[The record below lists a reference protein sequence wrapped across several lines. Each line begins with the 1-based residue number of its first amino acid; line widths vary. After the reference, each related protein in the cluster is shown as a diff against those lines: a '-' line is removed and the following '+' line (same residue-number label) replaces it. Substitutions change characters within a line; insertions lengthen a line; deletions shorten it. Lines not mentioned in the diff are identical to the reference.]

1 MRFII
6 LAMAAF
12 GAMTLAATP
21 AAAQQVIETNKRN
34 WKHDAS
40 GIKFPREVAGMR
52 RQRIAA
58 FSSDESNIG
67 IQYDAIDKSSFVTVY
82 LYPYAGG
89 DLSVWFDRASIGLQS
104 RTELFPTMEGG
115 EPTAYVPPG
124 AEVASGLMASWA
136 VGGEHRSTLLAL
148 FPVSTGLAKIR
159 VTSSTASREEIE
171 ALARSFLS
179 EFSWRYG
186 AMQPAVAVAECAD
199 ALRFD
204 EAAKLVEKDKDDRM
218 QSGIL
223 TALLSSVVQGSLEE
237 KGVVKKPA
245 AYCRDASSEAIFGV
259 YRADGRDDG
268 YLMALSDTGSSI
280 SVYRDGM
287 AALLGDG
294 SSKEDEKPEYQIN
307 LLEADRTL
315 HYAPMDGLPPP
326 AMALQ
331 HVQQTR
337 PISSANK
344 RDKGSNITISTD

>member
-1 MRFII
+1 MRNII
-6 LAMAAF
+6 LAALALGF
-12 GAMTLAATP
+12 TLSGVAP
-21 AAAQQVIETNKRN
+21 AQAQQTIETNKRN

-40 GIKFPREVAGMR
+40 GIKFPREVAGMQ
-52 RQRIAA
+52 RQRIVA

-67 IQYDAIDKSSFVTVY
+67 IQYDALDNSSFVTVY

-89 DLSVWFDRASIGLQS
+89 DTSVWFDRASMGLQS

-115 EPTAYVPPG
+115 EPTAFVPPD
-124 AEVASGLMASWA
+124 AKVASGLMASWSLS
-136 VGGEHRSTLLAL
+136 GEHRSTLLAL

-186 AMQPAVAVAECAD
+186 AMQPAMAVTDCAD

-204 EAAKLVEKDKDDRM
+204 EAAKLVEQDKDKRM

-237 KGVVKKPA
+237 KGVVKRPA
-245 AYCRDASSEAIFGV
+245 VYCRDAASEARFGV

-287 AALLGDG
+287 AALLDNNA
-294 SSKEDEKPEYQIN
+294 SRDDKRPEYQIN

-315 HYAPMDGLPPP
+315 HYAPMDGLPAP

-331 HVQQTR
+331 HVQGSR
-337 PISSANK
+337 PLSAASK
-344 RDKGSNITISTD
+344 DGKGSNITISTD